1 MRPLKL
7 CVPAQGVCCSPH
19 PRGAAGGTC
28 GLWEGIGTRGWSPQD
43 AVGAH
48 MTEVPGLFGGVGPL
62 QHRLWEELPH
72 LPESTEPFSA
82 QLKTLPWSTCH
93 SSSERELPA
102 PGVCVLVA
110 QEAHA
115 TPFPHTLC
123 QGLPPEPGAS
133 CGPAH
138 PTWLA
143 SFRVRSVGTR
153 QAVTSLPGG
162 PQWRGLLSCVPG
174 SYGVPSHPC
183 EACISF
189 GQLLQDTK
197 EEGARL
203 PTSHVHRNP
212 RAHLL
217 HLEAGRTAS
226 HLSRRAHSAQAPVST
241 RPTAP
246 QAAAAPSS

>member
-1 MRPLKL
+1 MPQQTPRTQLCCPLLGSMFMSIRHLALKGLGHERPHFADFPFASDVAPTVGGGAAVRPLKL

-102 PGVCVLVA
+102 PGACGRSGSSCNA
-110 QEAHA
+110 
-115 TPFPHTLC
+115 
-123 QGLPPEPGAS
+123 LPP
-133 CGPAH
+133 H
-138 PTWLA
+138 
-143 SFRVRSVGTR
+143 
-153 QAVTSLPGG
+153 SLP
-162 PQWRGLLSCVPG
+162 RA
-174 SYGVPSHPC
+174 PSW
-183 EACISF
+183 AW
-189 GQLLQDTK
+189 GQLWPCTPDVVGQLQ
-197 EEGARL
+197 G
-203 PTSHVHRNP
+203 PFCGH
-212 RAHLL
+212 
-217 HLEAGRTAS
+217 
-226 HLSRRAHSAQAPVST
+226 
-241 RPTAP
+241 
-246 QAAAAPSS
+246 